1 MLKKIRVIGL
11 IPSRLKSTRL
21 KNKPLLNL
29 GSIPLVIHTYKRAN
43 LSKELDEVYICCDDN
58 KIKKICQKY
67 NAKYIMTSKKHI
79 NGTER
84 IAEAYKK
91 IKKKYDLIID
101 IQGDE
106 PLIDP
111 KNIDK
116 VVIFHKKNL
125 DSDIILPSLISKKK
139 SSKNIVKVLINKNNQ
154 VMYLSRYNLPFNFK
168 KKNNFYLKHLSII
181 SFKPE
186 VLIKFSKSKATF
198 AEKIEGVELLRALEL
213 GMKIKTT
220 KLRGDSF
227 SIDIKEQYIKA
238 KKYILKDKYFIKYSK
253 IDG

>member
-1 MLKKIRVIGL
+1 MLKKMRVIGL

-29 GSIPLVIHTYKRAN
+29 GSIPMVIHTYLRAK
-43 LSKELDEVYICCDDN
+43 LSKELDEVYICCDDF
-58 KIKKICQKY
+58 KIKKICEKF
-67 NAKYIMTSKKHI
+67 NAKYIMTSKNHM

-84 IAEAYKK
+84 IAEAYLKL
-91 IKKKYDLIID
+91 KKKYDLIID

-116 VVIFHKKNL
+116 VVKYHKKNL
-125 DSDIILPSLISKKK
+125 NTDIILPTLISKKK
-139 SSKNIVKVLINKNNQ
+139 SSKNIVKVLVDKQ
-154 VMYLSRYNLPFNFK
+154 KRVMYLSRYNLPFNFK
-168 KKNNFYLKHLSII
+168 KKNNVYLKHLSII
-181 SFKPE
+181 SFRPKK
-186 VLIKFSKSKATF
+186 LIKFSKSKATF
-198 AEKIEGVELLRALEL
+198 AEQIEGVELLRALEL

-220 KLRGDSF
+220 ILKGDSF

-238 KKYILKDKYFIKYSK
+238 KKYILNDKYFIEYSK
-253 IDG
+253 NR

>member
-1 MLKKIRVIGL
+1 MLKKMKVIGL
-11 IPSRLKSTRL
+11 IPSRLKSSRL
-21 KNKPLLNL
+21 KHKPLLKL
-29 GSIPLVIHTYKRAN
+29 GSIPMVIHTYLRAK
-43 LSKELDEVYICCDDN
+43 LSKQLDDVIICCDDK
-58 KIKKICQKY
+58 KIKEICEKY
-67 NAKYIMTSKKHI
+67 NAKYMMTAKNHF

-84 IAEAYKK
+84 IAEAYLKL
-91 IKKKYDLIID
+91 KKKYDLIVD

-116 VVIFHKKNL
+116 VVKFHKRNFT
-125 DSDIILPSLISKKK
+125 SDIILPTLISTKK
-139 SSKNIVKVLINKNNQ
+139 SSKNIVKVLINNKKE

-168 KKNNFYLKHLSII
+168 KKNEFFLKHLSII

-186 VLIKFSKSKATF
+186 KLINFYNSKPTF

-220 KLRGDSF
+220 TLQGDSF
-227 SIDIKEQYIKA
+227 SVDIKEQYTKA
-238 KKYILKDKYFIKYSK
+238 KKYILKDRYFKKYFKSNE
-253 IDG
+253 

>member
-238 KKYILKDKYFIKYSK
+238 KKYILKDKYFIKYTK